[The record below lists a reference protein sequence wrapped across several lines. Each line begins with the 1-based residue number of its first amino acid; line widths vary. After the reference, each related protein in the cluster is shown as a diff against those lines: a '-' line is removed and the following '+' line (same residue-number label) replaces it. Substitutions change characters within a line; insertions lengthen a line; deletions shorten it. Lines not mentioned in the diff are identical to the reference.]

1 MCSPGI
7 TREPT
12 GQICAA
18 EASVVKKPSIAGEMS
33 VGMGIWR
40 DNRANA
46 ATLASWARCHDSH
59 VWLMCHIRGLMFSP
73 IMSLGESQRQSTD
86 PLLAYGPE
94 SAVSREIGQSR
105 ESDGRPC
112 YSRHIRPAT
121 KKIGLAVPE
130 KAVK

>member
-40 DNRANA
+40 DNGANA
-46 ATLASWARCHDSH
+46 VTLASGATCHDSH
-59 VWLMCHIRGLMFSP
+59 VTFLMCHILELMFSP
-73 IMSLGESQRQSTD
+73 IMSFVTRKRSLLGKVD
-86 PLLAYGPE
+86 VCGPQKMTL
-94 SAVSREIGQSR
+94 G
-105 ESDGRPC
+105 
-112 YSRHIRPAT
+112 
-121 KKIGLAVPE
+121 
-130 KAVK
+130 